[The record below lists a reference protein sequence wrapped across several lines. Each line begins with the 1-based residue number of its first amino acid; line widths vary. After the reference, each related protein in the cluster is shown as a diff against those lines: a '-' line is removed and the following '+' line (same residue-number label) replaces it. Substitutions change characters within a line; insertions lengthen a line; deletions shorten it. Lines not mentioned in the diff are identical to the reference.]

1 MENYSFHRSRWL
13 LASLCLFVIL
23 LLTGCWSKEEIED
36 LSIYVGVGLDVA
48 NKTSLETKLDRL
60 GAGYRKKNLIT
71 YTLQIVEQ
79 KSDAKSGEAKSNPS
93 SKPYINVSETGDSL
107 FEMIREFS
115 TRTDRPVIGHHLK
128 MIVINEEL
136 ARRIN
141 MSNLLD
147 FFLRDN
153 AIRPDCLVFMSS
165 GLTRKVLEARGNSII
180 PAFRVEGM
188 VDNRYRTLKILP
200 PMSLMKLEANMN
212 RKSSYLLQNIIAV
225 DGEVKFSGAAVIKGK
240 TQKFAGRLSEEELL
254 GVTWLSG
261 KGKGGAV
268 KSYEEKTNQIT
279 TYEVETMKSKI
290 HSYVKGEHIKFHVN
304 IESEGRLIEKWTRIN
319 EPNGADFKKRA
330 EQAAEKEVQRLIKL
344 GLNKIQKDYKAD
356 VIGFGKRLN
365 IEHPKQWQKVKNNW
379 DDVFSQVPI
388 TYSVKLTITDTGAVK
403 GH

>member
-1 MENYSFHRSRWL
+1 MNENMNVNIASIREQMTFH
-13 LASLCLFVIL
+13 
-23 LLTGCWSKEEIED
+23 
-36 LSIYVGVGLDVA
+36 
-48 NKTSLETKLDRL
+48 
-60 GAGYRKKNLIT
+60 
-71 YTLQIVEQ
+71 
-79 KSDAKSGEAKSNPS
+79 SD
-93 SKPYINVSETGDSL
+93 IR
-107 FEMIREFS
+107 IREFS
-115 TRTDRPVIGHHLK
+115 LGDTGIKAAVVFVNGLADRDMIDLHLLK
-128 MIVINEEL
+128 ALMAIKGEARSITKSFLLNQVLAVSQVSEAQTIDDLTPKVLMSSTALLVDGWQGAIMIDTTKAKSRDIEEPISEALVRGPRAGFNE
-136 ARRIN
+136 N
-141 MSNLLD
+141 MSDNTALL
-147 FFLRDN
+147 R
-153 AIRPDCLVFMSS
+153 RH
-165 GLTRKVLEARGNSII
+165 GE
-180 PAFRVEGM
+180 

-279 TYEVETMKSKI
+279 TYEVERMKSKI

-379 DDVFSQVPI
+379 DDVFSQVLI